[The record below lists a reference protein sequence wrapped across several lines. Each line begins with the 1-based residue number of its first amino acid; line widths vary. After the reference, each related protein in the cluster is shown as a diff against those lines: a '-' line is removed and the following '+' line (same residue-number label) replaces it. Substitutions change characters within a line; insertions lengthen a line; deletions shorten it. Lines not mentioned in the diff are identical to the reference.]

1 MNEVQAMLQIL
12 NEYRHNEG
20 LPGFTDK
27 LFMDHLAF
35 QEQVRNSDVSD
46 FSQVCSI
53 LNSVVEGIR
62 EAEADDELQ
71 GVFREANLDWAYARK
86 RYLIDYLSG
95 HANKNTLEI
104 VDKLLKED
112 GL

>member
-35 QEQVRNSDVSD
+35 QEQVRNADVSD
-46 FSQVCSI
+46 FSQVHSI

-71 GVFREANLDWAYARK
+71 GVFREANLDWAYAKK
-86 RYLIDYLSG
+86 RYLKDYLSC
-95 HANKNTLEI
+95 HADQDTLEI
-104 VDKLLKED
+104 VHKLLKEE